1 MLKRGL
7 VDGID
12 QHAARGGVDH
22 VDVLVA
28 KAGLL
33 AGDVELNRGN
43 AGESVKT
50 QAGRGAVVGM
60 LNSKRKIERHTGG
73 VKSRC
78 AHKALRGIHEIAELD
93 SRGRLRTDNRYRAML
108 EHGLLERGVDAL
120 AFERA
125 IGIARGEVRV
135 VEQPDLQSQ
144 TLALVDNKPQVGPPA
159 VVTEI
164 GMRARLEA
172 DFADIRAGNLLQILG
187 DRLARLALEP
197 QKRKHMVVVGAAKHL
212 LKIRRHIRSS
222 KTSLSNPLT
231 PEYAERVVLLISKPR
246 QNMTEST
253 MVVLWI
259 SHVWTAFCSS

>member
-1 MLKRGL
+1 MLKCGL

-22 VDVLVA
+22 VDVLIA

-43 AGESVKT
+43 AGGSVKT

-60 LNSKRKIERHTGG
+60 LNSKRKIEWHTGG

-93 SRGRLRTDNRYRAML
+93 SRGRLRPNNRNRAML

-135 VEQPDLQSQ
+135 IEQPDLQSQ

-187 DRLARLALEP
+187 DRLARLALKP

-212 LKIRRHIRSS
+212 LKIRRHTHSS
-222 KTSLSNPLT
+222 KTNLSNPLMS
-231 PEYAERVVLLISKPR
+231 EYAERVVLLISKPR

-253 MVVLWI
+253 MVM
-259 SHVWTAFCSS
+259 